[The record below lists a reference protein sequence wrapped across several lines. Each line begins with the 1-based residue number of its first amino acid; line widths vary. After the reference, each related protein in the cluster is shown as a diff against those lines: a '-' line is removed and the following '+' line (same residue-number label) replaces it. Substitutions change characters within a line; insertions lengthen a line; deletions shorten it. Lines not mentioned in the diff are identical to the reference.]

1 MAENCTWFGT
11 HPSSSS
17 QCVTITTVK
26 RITAAF
32 SLVGCT
38 CMLILIWLFRK
49 YNSLAQKMILS
60 LAVAAFFDSIA
71 YIMGEV
77 LPDGVLCNFQ
87 AWWLT
92 YFDWCAL
99 AWVCCITLNL
109 YLNVVKEMRTDQ
121 YGLAYH
127 ITAWGV
133 PFILSCLP
141 LFGDYYGPAGAWC
154 WITDEHVAWR
164 FVIWYIPLFSLIF
177 VMMLC
182 YLRII
187 YVAKQRVITWSG
199 TYDPGRERSKIL
211 MAEEIKPL
219 KWYPFV
225 YLAVSLFPLLNRFL
239 CSRIYNALNPSQP
252 AFTLTLLHVMSA
264 PLHGFANAFV
274 FGLDKET
281 WSQMTITSLKV
292 AFQSRLCDSTKIKE
306 YRPANVRYMSRI
318 DEEDSDSGDDT
329 TVLFSMPSLTLRD
342 KGP

>member
-1 MAENCTWFGT
+1 MAENCTWFSSQ
-11 HPSSSS
+11 PSSSS
-17 QCVTITTVK
+17 QCVTINTVK

-32 SLVGCT
+32 SLIGCI
-38 CMLILIWLFRK
+38 CMLVLIWLFRK

-71 YIMGEV
+71 YVMDEV
-77 LPDGVLCNFQ
+77 LLDGALCNFQ

-109 YLNVVKEMRTDQ
+109 YLNVVKEMRTDR

-127 ITAWGV
+127 VTAWGI
-133 PFILSCLP
+133 PFLLSCLP

-177 VMMLC
+177 LMMLC

-199 TYDPGRERSKIL
+199 TYDPGRERTKIL

-219 KWYPFV
+219 KWYPCV
-225 YLAVSLFPLLNRFL
+225 YLAVSLFPLLNR
-239 CSRIYNALNPSQP
+239 IHNAFYPSQP
-252 AFTLTLLHVMSA
+252 MFALTLLHVMSA
-264 PLHGFANAFV
+264 PLHGLANAIV
-274 FGLDKET
+274 FGLDKEM
-281 WSQMTITSLKV
+281 WSQLTITSLRV

-306 YRPANVRYMSRI
+306 YHPANVRYMNRI

-329 TVLFSMPSLTLRD
+329 TVLFSMPSMTLRD

>member
-1 MAENCTWFGT
+1 MAENCTLFGEHST
-11 HPSSSS
+11 SVS
-17 QCVTITTVK
+17 QCVTVTTVK
-26 RITAAF
+26 RLTATF
-32 SLVGCT
+32 SLIGCF
-38 CMLILIWLFRK
+38 CMLVVIWLFRK
-49 YNSLAQKMILS
+49 YNSLPQKMILS

-71 YIMGEV
+71 YIMSEV

-109 YLNVVKEMRTDQ
+109 YLNVVKEMRTDRFQ
-121 YGLAYH
+121 LAYH
-127 ITAWGV
+127 LAAWGV

-177 VMMLC
+177 LMMLC

-199 TYDPGRERSKIL
+199 TYDPGRERSKII
-211 MAEEIKPL
+211 MAEEIKSL
-219 KWYPFV
+219 KWYPCV
-225 YLAVSLFPLLNRFL
+225 YLAVSLFPLLNRL
-239 CSRIYNALNPSQP
+239 HNAFYPSQP
-252 AFTLTLLHVMSA
+252 MFLLTLLHVMSA
-264 PLHGFANAFV
+264 PLHGLANAFV
-274 FGLDKET
+274 FVLDKET
-281 WSQMTITSLKV
+281 RSQLTMASLRV
-292 AFQSRLCDSTKIKE
+292 AFQSKLCDSTKIKE
-306 YRPANVRYMSRI
+306 YHPANVRYTAHI
-318 DEEDSDSGDDT
+318 DEEDSDSADDT
-329 TVLFSMPSLTLRD
+329 TVLFAMPSMTLRD